1 MQRPGRGDRSGSSGD
16 APARDPL
23 LTLGRDPQAISHPA
37 IVARIV
43 LARRFCGGL
52 TFAVP
57 IRRFARMAGVD
68 QQTVDR
74 YAEAARRWAA
84 VDQAYNARIAT
95 VPDSRRWLAV
105 QALALAQ
112 SRRSLLLSLNPSPG
126 TTLVDLGCGF
136 GMGVVE
142 AAALGPLRA
151 IGVDLDAEV
160 LGVARAAAAD
170 VAAAGML
177 VSGSA
182 VEFLDGNAYEVPV
195 GAAQADMVISQFL
208 FQHLDAPETA
218 AGEVA
223 RVLRPGGVACIIDVD
238 DGLSIAYP
246 PSSEAYSALAAAL
259 RGSQEGGGGD
269 RQIGRKVAALLDAA
283 GLEPLNVAVVS
294 QSGYRRV
301 DPGDLSRQLLV
312 ERFRV
317 ARPAILERGLM
328 SAESFDATLSEFAS
342 EDEGPVCEIEGYLV
356 VTARRR

>member
-1 MQRPGRGDRSGSSGD
+1 M
-16 APARDPL
+16 
-23 LTLGRDPQAISHPA
+23 
-37 IVARIV
+37 
-43 LARRFCGGL
+43 
-52 TFAVP
+52 
-57 IRRFARMAGVD
+57 D
-68 QQTVDR
+68 QQTIDR

-112 SRRSLLLSLNPSPG
+112 SRRSLLMSLNPSAG

-170 VAAAGML
+170 VAGAGML
-177 VSGSA
+177 AAGST
-182 VEFLDGNAYEVPV
+182 VDFLDGNAYEVPV
-195 GAAQADMVISQFL
+195 DASSVDLVISQFL
-208 FQHLDAPETA
+208 FQHLDAPDRATR
-218 AGEVA
+218 EVA
-223 RVLRPGGVACIIDVD
+223 RILRPGGVACIIDVD
-238 DGLSIAYP
+238 DGLSITYP
-246 PSSEAYSALAAAL
+246 PASAAYLALAGAL

-269 RQIGRKVAALLDAA
+269 RQVGRKVAALLDDA
-283 GLEPLNVAVVS
+283 GLDPLNVAVVS

-301 DPGDLSRQLLV
+301 DAGDLSRQLLV
-312 ERFRV
+312 ERFRA
-317 ARPAILERGLM
+317 ARPSIVERGLM
-328 SAESFDATLSEFAS
+328 SAETFDATLSEFAT
-342 EDEGPVCEIEGYLV
+342 EDEGPVCEVEAYLV